1 MALKSSSPI
10 NLAALRQDY
19 SMLPKI
25 AAVKAES
32 SNQFLNAVSSGLEKR
47 KERIEKKELNE
58 AAKKM
63 IEPLLAKPEFQA
75 RFGTNANAD
84 EVLKLIG
91 DPRKAV
97 QLANDVITSER
108 ELEDRQRRIKRDA
121 QVLAQGQLDL
131 QAAQK
136 SVKSNEAF
144 SSAIFGLS
152 QDKEYKLTSD
162 QANLM
167 SPDQLQKFVDI
178 KAKQSPDEIGTID
191 LGNGA
196 FAITSNGEY
205 KGMFTVP
212 KDPKNALTAR
222 LKDIEGLNGYFKD
235 IEDLF
240 NNGEDGA
247 AIRMLNAVGA
257 KVAGE
262 MVSMEDVE
270 SAKALVGIN
279 VGNLKTTS
287 GKTGDGE
294 VRIIKD
300 KDGNLIQ
307 DPDQS
312 KPKEEEKPKPEP
324 KPEPV
329 VEESPPDSAKKQDKA
344 SKKQDVLGTYNGLTL
359 AADTAGKLFKGLGS
373 VFMPNLVD
381 GGSPRSNKIKSETL
395 EQTQRL
401 ASELPPERI
410 RQFIVALERRKRRFA
425 LSPEEEKKINE
436 QLQSLNAILGEGS
449 AYASK

>member
-25 AAVKAES
+25 AAVKAQS
-32 SNQFLNAVSSGLEKR
+32 SKQFLNAVSSGLEKR
-47 KERIEKKELNE
+47 KEKIEKKELNE

-97 QLANDVITSER
+97 QLANDVIKSER
-108 ELEDRQRRIKRDA
+108 EFDDRQRRIARES
-121 QVLAQGQLDL
+121 QVLAKGVFDI
-131 QAAQK
+131 QAAERK
-136 SVKSNEAF
+136 VKGDKAF
-144 SSAIFGLS
+144 SSAIVGLS
-152 QDKEYKLTSD
+152 QDKDYQLTTD

-167 SPDQLQKFVDI
+167 APNQIQDFIDI
-178 KAKQSPDEIGTID
+178 KAKGTPDDIGTID

-212 KDPKNALTAR
+212 QDPKNALTAR
-222 LKDIEGLNGYFKD
+222 LKDIEGLNGYFKE
-235 IEDLF
+235 IENLF

-257 KVAGE
+257 KVGGE

-279 VGNLKTTS
+279 VGNLQTAA
-287 GKTGDGE
+287 GETGDGE

-300 KDGNLIQ
+300 EDGNLIQ
-307 DPDQS
+307 DPDQL
-312 KPKEEEKPKPEP
+312 KPKEEEKP
-324 KPEPV
+324 EPV
-329 VEESPPDSAKKQDKA
+329 VEQTSSTPAPKPSEVSIDEQGSVYDESGKIRSPLFRVIVENFFPRFANKPLTEEEQKELSKKVEGLVAKK
-344 SKKQDVLGTYNGLTL
+344 
-359 AADTAGKLFKGLGS
+359 
-373 VFMPNLVD
+373 
-381 GGSPRSNKIKSETL
+381 
-395 EQTQRL
+395 
-401 ASELPPERI
+401 
-410 RQFIVALERRKRRFA
+410 
-425 LSPEEEKKINE
+425 
-436 QLQSLNAILGEGS
+436 
-449 AYASK
+449 

>member
-10 NLAALRQDY
+10 NLSALRQDY

-25 AAVKAES
+25 AAVKAQS
-32 SNQFLNAVSSGLEKR
+32 SKQFLNAVSSGLEKR

-75 RFGTNANAD
+75 RFGTNANVD

-97 QLANDVITSER
+97 QLADDVIKSER

-121 QVLAQGQLDL
+121 QVIAQGELDL
-131 QAAQK
+131 KAAER

-212 KDPKNALTAR
+212 QDPKNALTAR
-222 LKDIEGLNGYFKD
+222 LKDIEGLNDYFKD
-235 IEDLF
+235 IENLF

-257 KVAGE
+257 KVGGE
-262 MVSMEDVE
+262 MISMEDVE

-279 VGNLKTTS
+279 VENLKT
-287 GKTGDGE
+287 GAGEAGEETG
-294 VRIIKD
+294 
-300 KDGNLIQ
+300 
-307 DPDQS
+307 
-312 KPKEEEKPKPEP
+312 EKPIQILQIDGKDVSSQEKPEP

-329 VEESPPDSAKKQDKA
+329 VEQTSSTPAPKQREVSIDEQGSIYDESGKIRSPLFRVIVENFFPRFANKPLTEEEQKELSKKVEGLIAKK
-344 SKKQDVLGTYNGLTL
+344 
-359 AADTAGKLFKGLGS
+359 
-373 VFMPNLVD
+373 
-381 GGSPRSNKIKSETL
+381 
-395 EQTQRL
+395 
-401 ASELPPERI
+401 
-410 RQFIVALERRKRRFA
+410 
-425 LSPEEEKKINE
+425 
-436 QLQSLNAILGEGS
+436 
-449 AYASK
+449 

>member
-10 NLAALRQDY
+10 NLSALRQDY

-25 AAVKAES
+25 AAVKAQS
-32 SNQFLNAVSSGLEKR
+32 SKQFLNAVSSGLEKR

-108 ELEDRQRRIKRDA
+108 EFADRQRRIKRDA
-121 QVLAQGQLDL
+121 QVFAKGQLDL
-131 QAAQK
+131 QAAERL
-136 SVKSNEAF
+136 VKSNEAF

-152 QDKEYKLTSD
+152 KDKEYKLTSD

-167 SPDQLQKFVDI
+167 SADHLQKFVDI
-178 KAKQSPDEIGTID
+178 KAKQTPDKIGTID

-212 KDPKNALTAR
+212 KDPNNALTAR
-222 LKDIEGLNGYFKD
+222 LRDIEGLNGYFKE

-257 KVAGE
+257 KVGGE

-279 VGNLKTTS
+279 VGNLQTAA
-287 GKTGDGE
+287 GETGDAE
-294 VRIIKD
+294 VRVIKD
-300 KDGNLIQ
+300 EDGNLIQ

-329 VEESPPDSAKKQDKA
+329 VEEAPPAPAQKQSEVSMDERGSVYDESGMPRSFFGRALSGLIPGIVKEGSPAAKKIEQ
-344 SKKQDVLGTYNGLTL
+344 
-359 AADTAGKLFKGLGS
+359 
-373 VFMPNLVD
+373 
-381 GGSPRSNKIKSETL
+381 ETL
-395 EQTQRL
+395 QRINKSVSEIPVSRLREQIL
-401 ASELPPERI
+401 
-410 RQFIVALERRKRRFA
+410 ALETRKKRFG
-425 LSPEEEKKINE
+425 LSPEEEEKINK
-436 QLQSLNAILGEGS
+436 QIQSIQDRIDQ
-449 AYASK
+449 K

>member
-25 AAVKAES
+25 AAVKAQS
-32 SNQFLNAVSSGLEKR
+32 SKQFLNAVSSGLEKR
-47 KERIEKKELNE
+47 KEKIEKKELNE

-75 RFGTNANAD
+75 RFGTNANVD
-84 EVLKLIG
+84 EVLNLIG

-108 ELEDRQRRIKRDA
+108 EFADRQRRIARESQIFAKG
-121 QVLAQGQLDL
+121 VYDL
-131 QAAQK
+131 QTAERLA
-136 SVKSNEAF
+136 KSNEAF

-152 QDKEYKLTSD
+152 KDNKYELTAE

-167 SPDQLQKFVDI
+167 SPDQF
-178 KAKQSPDEIGTID
+178 QSFLDFRKKETPDQIGTIN

-212 KDPKNALTAR
+212 QDPKNALTAR

-235 IEDLF
+235 IENLF

-257 KVAGE
+257 KVGGE
-262 MVSMEDVE
+262 MVSMEDVG

-279 VGNLKTTS
+279 VGNLQTAAGETGGETGEKPIQILKIDGKDVS
-287 GKTGDGE
+287 G
-294 VRIIKD
+294 
-300 KDGNLIQ
+300 Q
-307 DPDQS
+307 
-312 KPKEEEKPKPEP
+312 EKPKPEP
-324 KPEPV
+324 GPEPAIEQTSSTPAPKQREV
-329 VEESPPDSAKKQDKA
+329 SIDERGSIYDESGRIRSPLFRFIVENFAPKYANKPLTEEEQKELSEKIEGLVAKK
-344 SKKQDVLGTYNGLTL
+344 
-359 AADTAGKLFKGLGS
+359 
-373 VFMPNLVD
+373 
-381 GGSPRSNKIKSETL
+381 
-395 EQTQRL
+395 
-401 ASELPPERI
+401 
-410 RQFIVALERRKRRFA
+410 
-425 LSPEEEKKINE
+425 
-436 QLQSLNAILGEGS
+436 
-449 AYASK
+449 

>member
-25 AAVKAES
+25 AAVKAQS
-32 SNQFLNAVSSGLEKR
+32 SKQFLNAVSSGLEKR

-108 ELEDRQRRIKRDA
+108 EFEDRQRTIARESQLLAKG
-121 QVLAQGQLDL
+121 VLDI
-131 QAAQK
+131 QAAEK
-136 SVKSNEAF
+136 KVKGDKAF
-144 SSAIFGLS
+144 SSAIVGLS
-152 QDKEYKLTSD
+152 QNKDYQLTAD

-167 SPDQLQKFVDI
+167 APNQIQDFIDI
-178 KAKQSPDEIGTID
+178 KAKQTPDKIGTID

-212 KDPKNALTAR
+212 KDPNNALTAR
-222 LKDIEGLNGYFKD
+222 LRDIEGLNGYFKE

-257 KVAGE
+257 KVGGE

-287 GKTGDGE
+287 GETGDAE
-294 VRIIKD
+294 VRLIKD
-300 KDGNLIQ
+300 KDGKLIQ

-324 KPEPV
+324 KPEPA
-329 VEESPPDSAKKQDKA
+329 VEQTSSTPAPKQREVSMDERGSVYDESGMPRSFFGRALSGLIPGIVKEGSPAAKKIEQ
-344 SKKQDVLGTYNGLTL
+344 
-359 AADTAGKLFKGLGS
+359 
-373 VFMPNLVD
+373 
-381 GGSPRSNKIKSETL
+381 ETL
-395 EQTQRL
+395 QRINKSVSEIPVSRLREQIL
-401 ASELPPERI
+401 
-410 RQFIVALERRKRRFA
+410 ALETRKKRFG
-425 LSPEEEKKINE
+425 LSPEEEEKINK
-436 QLQSLNAILGEGS
+436 QIQSIQDRIDQ
-449 AYASK
+449 K

>member
-10 NLAALRQDY
+10 NLSALRQDY

-25 AAVKAES
+25 AAVKAQS
-32 SNQFLNAVSSGLEKR
+32 SKQFLNAVSSGLEKR

-108 ELEDRQRRIKRDA
+108 EFADRQRRIKRDA

-131 QAAQK
+131 QAAER

-152 QDKEYKLTSD
+152 QDKEYKLTAD

-167 SPDQLQKFVDI
+167 SPDQLQKFIDI
-178 KAKQSPDEIGTID
+178 KVKQSPDKVKTIN

-196 FAITSNGEY
+196 YAITANGQY

-212 KDPKNALTAR
+212 QDPNNALTAR
-222 LKDIEGLNGYFKD
+222 LRDIKGLNGYFKE

-257 KVAGE
+257 KVGGE

-279 VGNLKTTS
+279 VGNLQTAE
-287 GKTGDGE
+287 GKTGDAE

-300 KDGNLIQ
+300 EDGNLIQ

-329 VEESPPDSAKKQDKA
+329 VEEAPPAPAQKQSEVSMDER
-344 SKKQDVLGTYNGLTL
+344 
-359 AADTAGKLFKGLGS
+359 GS
-373 VFMPNLVD
+373 VYDESGMPRSFFGRALSGLIPGIVKE
-381 GGSPRSNKIKSETL
+381 GSPAAQKIEQETL
-395 EQTQRL
+395 QRINKSV
-401 ASELPPERI
+401 SEIPVSRLRELI
-410 RQFIVALERRKRRFA
+410 LALETRKKRFG
-425 LSPEEEKKINE
+425 LSPEEEEKINKE
-436 QLQSLNAILGEGS
+436 IQSIQDRIDQ
-449 AYASK
+449 K

>member
-1 MALKSSSPI
+1 MALKSSSPL

-25 AAVKAES
+25 AAVKAQS
-32 SNQFLNAVSSGLEKR
+32 SKQLFNAITSGLEKR

-63 IEPLLAKPEFQA
+63 IEPLLSKPEFQA
-75 RFGTNANAD
+75 RFGANAKVD

-108 ELEDRQRRIKRDA
+108 EFADRQRRIALESQR
-121 QVLAQGQLDL
+121 LAQGVLNI
-131 QAAQK
+131 QAAERK
-136 SVKSNEAF
+136 FESDKAF
-144 SSAIFGLS
+144 SSAIIGLS
-152 QDKEYKLTSD
+152 KDKDYQLTAE

-167 SPDQLQKFVDI
+167 APNQIQDFLDI
-178 KAKQSPDEIGTID
+178 KAKETPDKIGTID

-196 FAITSNGEY
+196 YAITANGQY

-212 KDPKNALTAR
+212 QDPKNALTAR
-222 LKDIEGLNGYFKD
+222 LKDIEGLNGYFKE

-257 KVAGE
+257 KVGGE

-279 VGNLKTTS
+279 VGNLETKAE
-287 GKTGDGE
+287 GTGGE
-294 VRIIKD
+294 A
-300 KDGNLIQ
+300 G
-307 DPDQS
+307 
-312 KPKEEEKPKPEP
+312 EKPIQILQIDGVDVSGQEKPEPEPEP
-324 KPEPV
+324 KPEPA
-329 VEESPPDSAKKQDKA
+329 VEQTSSTPAPKQREVSIDERGSVYDESGMPRSFFGKALSGLIPGIVKEGSPAAKKIEQ
-344 SKKQDVLGTYNGLTL
+344 
-359 AADTAGKLFKGLGS
+359 
-373 VFMPNLVD
+373 
-381 GGSPRSNKIKSETL
+381 ETL
-395 EQTQRL
+395 QRINKSVSEIPVSRLREQIL
-401 ASELPPERI
+401 
-410 RQFIVALERRKRRFA
+410 ALETRKKRFG
-425 LSPEEEKKINE
+425 LSPEEEEKINK
-436 QLQSLNAILGEGS
+436 QIQSIQDRIDQ
-449 AYASK
+449 K

>member
-32 SNQFLNAVSSGLEKR
+32 SNQFLNAVSSGFEKR

-212 KDPKNALTAR
+212 KDPNNALTAR
-222 LKDIEGLNGYFKD
+222 LRDIEGLNNYFKD
-235 IEDLF
+235 VKALF
-240 NNGEDGA
+240 DNGQDGA
-247 AIRMLNAVGA
+247 AVRMLNALDVKIGT
-257 KVAGE
+257 E
-262 MVSMEDVE
+262 MVDMDSVE
-270 SAKALVGIN
+270 EAKSIVGIN
-279 VGNLKTTS
+279 LENLKT
-287 GKTGDGE
+287 GKGE
-294 VRIIKD
+294 IKILS
-300 KDGNLIQ
+300 KDGVDVSGQ
-307 DPDQS
+307 
-312 KPKEEEKPKPEP
+312 EKPEPQPEP
-324 KPEPV
+324 KPEPA
-329 VEESPPDSAKKQDKA
+329 VEQTSSTPAPKPSEVSIDEQGSIYDESGKIRSPLFRVIVENFFPRFANKPLTEEEQKELSKKVEGLIAKK
-344 SKKQDVLGTYNGLTL
+344 
-359 AADTAGKLFKGLGS
+359 
-373 VFMPNLVD
+373 
-381 GGSPRSNKIKSETL
+381 
-395 EQTQRL
+395 
-401 ASELPPERI
+401 
-410 RQFIVALERRKRRFA
+410 
-425 LSPEEEKKINE
+425 
-436 QLQSLNAILGEGS
+436 
-449 AYASK
+449 

>member
-25 AAVKAES
+25 AAVKAQS

-75 RFGTNANAD
+75 RFGTNANVD

-97 QLANDVITSER
+97 QLADDVIKSER
-108 ELEDRQRRIKRDA
+108 ELEDRQRRIARES
-121 QVLAQGQLDL
+121 QIFAQGVYDL
-131 QAAQK
+131 QAAERLA
-136 SVKSNEAF
+136 KSNEAF

-152 QDKEYKLTSD
+152 QDKDYKLTSD

-178 KAKQSPDEIGTID
+178 KAKQTPDQIGTID

-212 KDPKNALTAR
+212 KDPNNALTAR
-222 LKDIEGLNGYFKD
+222 LRDIEGLNGYFEEVKA
-235 IEDLF
+235 LF
-240 NNGEDGA
+240 DNGKDGA
-247 AIRMLNAVGA
+247 AVRMLNALDVKIG
-257 KVAGE
+257 GE
-262 MVSMEDVE
+262 MVDMDSVED
-270 SAKALVGIN
+270 AKAIVGIN
-279 VGNLKTTS
+279 LENLKTGAGEAGGETGEKPIQILQID
-287 GKTGDGE
+287 GKDVSSQE
-294 VRIIKD
+294 KPEPE
-300 KDGNLIQ
+300 
-307 DPDQS
+307 PD
-312 KPKEEEKPKPEP
+312 PKPE
-324 KPEPV
+324 PEPV
-329 VEESPPDSAKKQDKA
+329 VEQTSFTPAPKQREVSIDEQGSIYDESGKIRSPALRIIVENFFPKFANKPLTEEEQKEL
-344 SKKQDVLGTYNGLTL
+344 SKKV
-359 AADTAGKLFKGLGS
+359 KGLIA
-373 VFMPNLVD
+373 MN
-381 GGSPRSNKIKSETL
+381 
-395 EQTQRL
+395 
-401 ASELPPERI
+401 
-410 RQFIVALERRKRRFA
+410 
-425 LSPEEEKKINE
+425 
-436 QLQSLNAILGEGS
+436 
-449 AYASK
+449 